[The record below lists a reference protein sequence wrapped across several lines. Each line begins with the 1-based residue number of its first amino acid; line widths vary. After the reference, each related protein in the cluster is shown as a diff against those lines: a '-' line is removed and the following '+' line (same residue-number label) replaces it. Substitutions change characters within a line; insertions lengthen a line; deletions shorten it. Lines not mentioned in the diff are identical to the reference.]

1 MDVMKDKA
9 LQLQGFLQ
17 LIEQNN
23 VKYILAGIVP

>member
-1 MDVMKDKA
+1 MKDKA